1 MSTRPRGF
9 DPNQQRADDGKW
21 EKQVGSR
28 PESGTLTKR
37 PVQEW
42 PEDAWPADDP
52 GMPCVSCGTA
62 EAVPGDGRCQA
73 CLDRE
78 TAAMPDETGAARSC
92 RECGRP
98 VTGPGKLCQRCVDLH
113 ARLDEEYP
121 IEDEHAQAQAAAD
134 REKAREAEWETWDLA
149 CACGQPALYHQVTCG
164 RPACEAQQAEYDARA
179 KAEQK
184 EIDRDNAA
192 EDKLAAADGAFDAEY
207 ERTGDITQAKAAFE
221 AHLEQQTCTRCGQP
235 HHANGLCKR
244 HYDEQRYGTTGIGE
258 GSRTPW
264 GAGQTATE
272 IAPGI
277 ASVHT
282 AGHGGYKLTPERNKL
297 VPAPFRN
304 RSGWYEEDHEWRAV
318 GVTFPEALATERSG
332 MTAEQVREVSDIG
345 LREWS
350 PDEWEKWSGRTIQPG
365 ESRKRDERVW
375 TDAHADQF
383 VSASLSKSVSD
394 PDMRIVTARRL
405 ADGVEAEYL
414 VSADEYTEG
423 SMDRPGEYGRAGRFV
438 IDPSRHPRLPDVPDE
453 KPTKVDVRL
462 ADDDVA
468 PLRESGTAKS
478 QERIAKDLR
487 QRWRTRD
494 GNVRTLE
501 ELLKE
506 EGVHHKTVYVT
517 DKGTSQYSLVQA
529 DGSSLRVS
537 RQTWMGLSN
546 VKDGRSPS
554 EQWNQEIHRT
564 HAKIEKTQRAI
575 ETGETSYRNGRV
587 RLSDLNL
594 EIDRLRSLRK
604 QAEEKERKAYEA
616 EHGTREQR
624 EQRKRDAQAE
634 RERQARVT
642 DEA

>member
-1 MSTRPRGF
+1 MSTRPSGF
-9 DPNQQRADDGKW
+9 DPNQQRAADGKW

-28 PESGTLTKR
+28 PESGALTKR

-42 PEDAWPADDP
+42 PEDAWPDDDP
-52 GMPCVSCGTA
+52 GMPCVSCGAA
-62 EAVPGDGRCQA
+62 EAVPGDGKCQA

-78 TAAMPDETGAARSC
+78 TAAMPDETGTARSC

-113 ARLDEEYP
+113 ARLDEEHP

-134 REKAREAEWETWDLA
+134 REKARE
-149 CACGQPALYHQVTCG
+149 
-164 RPACEAQQAEYDARA
+164 
-179 KAEQK
+179 AEQK

-207 ERTGDITQAKAAFE
+207 ERTGDITQAEAAFE
-221 AHLEQQTCTRCGQP
+221 AYLEQQTCTRCGQP

-244 HYDEQRYGTTGIGE
+244 HYDEQRYGTTGISE

-264 GAGQTATE
+264 GEAQIATE
-272 IAPGI
+272 VAPGI

-297 VPAPFRN
+297 VPAPFRS
-304 RSGWYEEDHEWRAV
+304 RSGWYEEDGEWKAV
-318 GVTFPEALATERSG
+318 GVTFPEELTTERSS
-332 MTAEQVREVSDIG
+332 MTADELREHCDAG
-345 LREWS
+345 LRESS
-350 PDEWEKWSGRTIQPG
+350 PDEWERWTGRTLQPG
-365 ESRKRDERVW
+365 ESRTRDERVW

-383 VSASLSKSVSD
+383 VSSTISRSASD
-394 PDMRIVTARRL
+394 PDMRVVKARRH
-405 ADGVEAEYL
+405 ADGAVAEYL
-414 VSADEYTEG
+414 VPADEYTAG

-438 IDPSRHPRLPDVPDE
+438 IDPSRHPRLPDLPDE

-462 ADDDVA
+462 TGDDVA
-468 PLRESGTAKS
+468 RLRESGTAKS

-587 RLSDLNL
+587 RLSELNL